1 MYKIGIIGDRES
13 VLCFSALGFTVF
25 EVEDAKSAETV
36 LKNAAESKE
45 FAVLFITEKLAM
57 EIDETIGRYKD
68 LPLPA
73 ITVIPGR
80 GGSTGYGLANI
91 KKAVERAVGA
101 DILK

>member
-45 FAVLFITEKLAM
+45 FAVLFITEKLAAEM
-57 EIDETIGRYKD
+57 DETIGRYKD

-80 GGSTGYGLANI
+80 GGSTGYGLASI

>member
-25 EVEDAKSAETV
+25 EANDAESAATV
-36 LKNAAESKE
+36 LKNAADSRE
-45 FAVLFITEKLAM
+45 FAILFVVEDLAAQ
-57 EIDETIGRYKD
+57 IDETIGRYKD

-80 GGSTGYGLANI
+80 CGSTGHGLASI
-91 KKAVERAVGA
+91 KRAVERAVGA

>member
-13 VLCFSALGFTVF
+13 VLCFSALGFAVF

-36 LKNAAESKE
+36 LKKAADSKE
-45 FAVLFITEKLAM
+45 FAVLFITEDLARSM
-57 EIDETIGRYKD
+57 DETIGRYKD

-80 GGSTGYGLANI
+80 GGSTGYGLAGI